1 MGFVKYQVHIQT
13 VHICFKRMSERVAVS
28 LDDLLFVK
36 ALSWSVSVVN
46 TEMLQ
51 AMYEGEVSVSVATNE
66 PFW

>member
-1 MGFVKYQVHIQT
+1 MHIQT
-13 VHICFKRMSERVAVS
+13 VHICFTRMSERVAVS